1 MRFSFLIA
9 GSVVC
14 AAIGLCAPASANA
27 FDLLFGTRQP
37 SQGAWCARTNTGA
50 GRVDE
55 NCIFDSFEA
64 CRRTVI
70 SGNRGFCTQ
79 NRHSPATLNIR
90 STKRSEFTASKS
102 GPAGRM
108 SAFGGKA
115 AIARTLAE
123 CPLMMMWT
131 APTLRHQECYSV
143 VA

>member
-1 MRFSFLIA
+1 MRFTFLIA
-9 GSVVC
+9 CPVIC
-14 AAIGLCAPASANA
+14 AAIGLCAPAWANA

-79 NRHSPATLNIR
+79 NPAFTGYPQHPIHKKKRVHS
-90 STKRSEFTASKS
+90 
-102 GPAGRM
+102 
-108 SAFGGKA
+108 
-115 AIARTLAE
+115 
-123 CPLMMMWT
+123 
-131 APTLRHQECYSV
+131 Q
-143 VA
+143 

>member
-55 NCIFDSFEA
+55 NCIFELLRGLPSDGDQRQSWLLHPESGIHRLPSTSDPQKEA
-64 CRRTVI
+64 
-70 SGNRGFCTQ
+70 S
-79 NRHSPATLNIR
+79 SPPVSLGLR
-90 STKRSEFTASKS
+90 D
-102 GPAGRM
+102 
-108 SAFGGKA
+108 
-115 AIARTLAE
+115 E
-123 CPLMMMWT
+123 CPLSGVKR
-131 APTLRHQECYSV
+131 PLRGRWGMSANDDV
-143 VA
+143 DVAHSAASRVL